1 MQAKLDRGEA
11 AYRMRSV
18 RLPVAIFAGVPLIA
32 ALAFLAPESALA
44 ACGAASPAG
53 VHAATASSGVHAT
66 TSTPATAGGGGG
78 VGTLGCANGASAS
91 ALHGLPV
98 AASGRVIETGAHASR
113 ATTHT
118 ARRTTNASAH
128 LPAVRPAHHG

>member
-1 MQAKLDRGEA
+1 MQAKLEHGKA
-11 AYRMRSV
+11 AYRMCSV
-18 RLPVAIFAGVPLIA
+18 RLPVAIFTGVPLIA

-44 ACGAASPAG
+44 ACGASHPAG
-53 VHAATASSGVHAT
+53 VHAATASSGVHAAT
-66 TSTPATAGGGGG
+66 RTPATAGGGG